1 MPVYCRSANGTGHPH
16 SYGPALEQGR
26 LSKDMLSMINAPR
39 CKELPED
46 GRKQM
51 ETFEGQPWPPA
62 ERLHCR
68 GEIRVYVNVAHVYG
82 NWKVPSFKLVY
93 TVQLAAFEGF
103 TETLVFPTARAAL
116 TPAA

>member
-1 MPVYCRSANGTGHPH
+1 MPVCCRSANGRHPH

-26 LSKDMLSMINAPR
+26 LSKDMLSLINEPR

-68 GEIRVYVNVAHVYG
+68 GEIRVYVNELRTCMEIGKCHHSSSSILY
-82 NWKVPSFKLVY
+82 N
-93 TVQLAAFEGF
+93 
-103 TETLVFPTARAAL
+103 
-116 TPAA
+116 